1 MNRDK
6 FLVFNK
12 HIEANNTEFE
22 QANPNRKRVMLAE
35 DVLQRIALGQMIPTN
50 YTGVAIFDFYDGNGD
65 IDYDQQCTI
74 NDQINDRKRVSIK
87 KTLDTGIQCKVCA
100 KGGLF
105 VSYIARVNKMTWASW
120 ENDTTH
126 TTASMKKLRQI
137 FSEKQLAMIEGAYE
151 GDVLIDKDVNGRKMF
166 TDDEETIISVFR
178 NEYNNDPIQTLHA
191 ICENIIENN
200 GTFVLEGVSQSYP
213 K

>member
-1 MNRDK
+1 MNK
-6 FLVFNK
+6 VNFQNFKKYVEETN
-12 HIEANNTEFE
+12 AEFE
-22 QANPNRKRVMLAE
+22 QANQNRKRVMLAE

-50 YTGVAIFDFYDGNGD
+50 YTGVAIFEFDDAGD

-74 NDQINDRKRVSIK
+74 NDQIDERKRVSIK

-120 ENDTTH
+120 VNDTTH

-151 GDVLIDKDVNGRKMF
+151 GDVLIEKDVKGRKMF